1 MLNLEEKLVRKV
13 LLECRLLKKNSR
25 AKGNGLVSPMYQ
37 LWEDFIREH
46 GVDIEWSMCKKKG
59 NKARF
64 FVQIGAWSHDH
75 QTMTPQQIWRNAASF
90 KIPKLCVERLAQAFT
105 AMVGE
110 MSLNEVADPLY
121 EIPLSSNE
129 GITGTTIDSDFE

>member
-46 GVDIEWSMCKKKG
+46 GVDIEWSMCKKKETRPDSLY
-59 NKARF
+59 KLAH
-64 FVQIGAWSHDH
+64 GA
-75 QTMTPQQIWRNAASF
+75 MTTKQ
-90 KIPKLCVERLAQAFT
+90 
-105 AMVGE
+105 
-110 MSLNEVADPLY
+110 
-121 EIPLSSNE
+121 
-129 GITGTTIDSDFE
+129 